1 MSKYIIPA
9 NQAKKYKD
17 KFEIAKLK
25 SSKKL
30 IYILDKFV
38 RFMFHNID
46 NIALSSKGFEAK
58 LKPFSKGN
66 LTFNYLP
73 QWADDLNMKLKSAN
87 RREN

>member
-38 RFMFHNID
+38 NQYDELKDSLSNISPRK
-46 NIALSSKGFEAK
+46 ITE
-58 LKPFSKGN
+58 
-66 LTFNYLP
+66 
-73 QWADDLNMKLKSAN
+73 
-87 RREN
+87 